1 MFALFD
7 QKLILETT
15 ILHNVCEQWS
25 RQKNSTNWKASIP
38 ELTRCV
44 FFMYQTKSSFYV
56 DIQHLHS
63 SYLQLIKCLS
73 NIYNLM
79 HLTILCLCL
88 ATCVALPNI
97 CESFL
102 YHQNKQKFFSRNK
115 NYWRKSFWSFPSP
128 QIFTHFHILNITIH
142 CWPFRWPNIVKTLF
156 F

>member
-44 FFMYQTKSSFYV
+44 FFHVSNKIKFLCR
-56 DIQHLHS
+56 HLHS

-102 YHQNKQKFFSRNK
+102 YHQNKQKFSLGTKTIDVNLFGRFLPLKSSRT
-115 NYWRKSFWSFPSP
+115 
-128 QIFTHFHILNITIH
+128 FTYSI
-142 CWPFRWPNIVKTLF
+142 
-156 F
+156 

>member
-25 RQKNSTNWKASIP
+25 RQKNSTNWKASIL
-38 ELTRCV
+38 EGTKCDL
-44 FFMYQTKSSFYV
+44 FIHHTKSSFYV
-56 DIQHLHS
+56 DIHHLYS
-63 SYLQLIKCLS
+63 NYLQLIKCLS

-79 HLTILCLCL
+79 HLTILCLDL

-102 YHQNKQKFFSRNK
+102 YHQNKQKFSLGTKTIDVNLFGRFLPLKSSRT
-115 NYWRKSFWSFPSP
+115 
-128 QIFTHFHILNITIH
+128 FTYSI
-142 CWPFRWPNIVKTLF
+142 
-156 F
+156 

>member
-44 FFMYQTKSSFYV
+44 FHISNKIKFLCRY
-56 DIQHLHS
+56 LHS
-63 SYLQLIKCLS
+63 SYLQLLKCLS

-102 YHQNKQKFFSRNK
+102 YHQNKQKFSLGTKTIDVNLFGRFLPLKSSRT
-115 NYWRKSFWSFPSP
+115 
-128 QIFTHFHILNITIH
+128 FTYSI
-142 CWPFRWPNIVKTLF
+142 
-156 F
+156 